1 MRVAPAATIP
11 PVPTAVISDLHLGAL
26 NDADML
32 RRPGALERLIAA
44 LEGADRVVLLGDTLE
59 LRERPVAALLE
70 LVRPLF
76 EAARPDARRQARDA
90 RAGQPRPPAGPALA
104 RPGAAGGPAARV
116 RERVARSP
124 SARPTARPGVL
135 ASWLPRSEV
144 TLAYPGLRLED
155 GTYATHGHYLDL
167 YLTVPRVESIAAS
180 VVARLG
186 GRTADCTSA
195 DDFEAVV
202 APIYGFHA
210 GMAEGASG
218 AALARGA
225 TVSRSVWSRATG
237 DGRVGRLL
245 VGRVTIP
252 AAVATL
258 NRLKIGP
265 FSATLSGE
273 ELRRAGLLA
282 MGAGGGR
289 RWPPTPSTCCSA
301 TPTGPARCPATTGP
315 SGARS
320 SGKRL
325 WNSGNWY
332 LESTFVS
339 GMAER
344 SPYWPGTI
352 VWLEPGR
359 APRIENAL
367 RGYAAAGTG
376 ADSRAAQRVGGLVE
390 LARAP
395 AKRPGEGRPD
405 RRVAPV
411 AVDVVARAAA
421 AHPDRA
427 LASSRRCSA
436 L

>member
-1 MRVAPAATIP
+1 MR
-11 PVPTAVISDLHLGAL
+11 TAVISDLHLGAL

-59 LRERPVAALLE
+59 LRERPLAALLE

-76 EAARPDARRQARDA
+76 ERLA
-90 RAGQPRPPAGPALA
+90 PALA
-104 RPGAAGGPAARV
+104 GKRVTLVPGNHDHQLGQPWLARAQLGGRPLGSENEWPVTPGDGDGPA
-116 RERVARSP
+116 
-124 SARPTARPGVL
+124 GVL
-135 ASWLPRSEV
+135 AGWLARSEV
-144 TLAYPGLRLED
+144 TLAYPGLHLEG

-180 VVARLG
+180 VVARLA
-186 GRTADCTSA
+186 GRTEECASA
-195 DDFEAVV
+195 ADFEAVV

-218 AALARGA
+218 VALARGA

-237 DGRVGRLL
+237 DGRAGRLL
-245 VGRVTIP
+245 VGQIGIP
-252 AAVATL
+252 AAVAML

-265 FSATLSGE
+265 FSATLNGE

-282 MGAGGGR
+282 MGRVADTLAPDAEHVLFGHTHRAGPLPGDD
-289 RWPPTPSTCCSA
+289 
-301 TPTGPARCPATTGP
+301 PAEWCTL
-315 SGARS
+315 

-332 LESTFVS
+332 LESAFVS

-344 SPYWPGTI
+344 SPYWPGTV

-376 ADSRAAQRVGGLVE
+376 AEAAL
-390 LARAP
+390 P
-395 AKRPGEGRPD
+395 
-405 RRVAPV
+405 
-411 AVDVVARAAA
+411 
-421 AHPDRA
+421 
-427 LASSRRCSA
+427 SA
-436 L
+436 

>member
-1 MRVAPAATIP
+1 MPRVR
-11 PVPTAVISDLHLGAL
+11 TAVISDLHLGAL
-26 NDADML
+26 NNADML
-32 RRPGALERLIAA
+32 RRPGALERLSAA
-44 LEGADRVVLLGDTLE
+44 LDGADRLVLLGDTLE

-76 EAARPDARRQARDA
+76 EALA
-90 RAGQPRPPAGPALA
+90 RALAGKKVTLVPGNHDHQLGQPWLARAQLAGRPLGSEHEWTVTVDETDGPA
-104 RPGAAGGPAARV
+104 
-116 RERVARSP
+116 
-124 SARPTARPGVL
+124 GVL

-186 GRTADCTSA
+186 GRTAYCTSA

-225 TVSRSVWSRATG
+225 TVSRSVWRRATG

-282 MGAGGGR
+282 MGRVAETLAPDAEHVLFGHTHRPGPLPGDD
-289 RWPPTPSTCCSA
+289 WAEWSTL
-301 TPTGPARCPATTGP
+301 
-315 SGARS
+315 

-325 WNSGNWY
+325 WNTGNWY
-332 LESTFVS
+332 LESTFVG

-367 RGYAAAGTG
+367 RGYAVAGTG
-376 ADSRAAQRVGGLVE
+376 AAAGL
-390 LARAP
+390 P
-395 AKRPGEGRPD
+395 
-405 RRVAPV
+405 
-411 AVDVVARAAA
+411 
-421 AHPDRA
+421 
-427 LASSRRCSA
+427 SA
-436 L
+436 

>member
-1 MRVAPAATIP
+1 MRS
-11 PVPTAVISDLHLGAL
+11 AVISDLHLGAL

-76 EAARPDARRQARDA
+76 ERLA
-90 RAGQPRPPAGPALA
+90 PALA
-104 RPGAAGGPAARV
+104 GKRITLVPGNHDHQLGQPWLARGQVAGRPLGSENEWPVAAGEADGPA
-116 RERVARSP
+116 
-124 SARPTARPGVL
+124 GVL

-144 TLAYPGLRLED
+144 TLAYPGLRLEG
-155 GTYATHGHYLDL
+155 GTYATHGQYLDL

-180 VVARLG
+180 VVARIG
-186 GRTADCTSA
+186 GRTADCSSA
-195 DDFEAVV
+195 GDFEAVV

-237 DGRVGRLL
+237 NGRVGRLL

-258 NRLKIGP
+258 NRLKIGR
-265 FSATLSGE
+265 FNATLNGE

-282 MGAGGGR
+282 MGRVAETLAPGAEHVLFGHTHRAGPLPGDD
-289 RWPPTPSTCCSA
+289 WA
-301 TPTGPARCPATTGP
+301 EWTTL
-315 SGARS
+315 SGT
-320 SGKRL
+320 RL

-332 LESTFVS
+332 LESAFVR

-344 SPYWPGTI
+344 SPYWPGTV

-367 RGYAAAGTG
+367 RGYAVAGTG
-376 ADSRAAQRVGGLVE
+376 ADAGVL
-390 LARAP
+390 
-395 AKRPGEGRPD
+395 
-405 RRVAPV
+405 
-411 AVDVVARAAA
+411 
-421 AHPDRA
+421 
-427 LASSRRCSA
+427 SA
-436 L
+436 

>member
-44 LEGADRVVLLGDTLE
+44 LEGADRLVLLGDTLE

-76 EAARPDARRQARDA
+76 EALAPTLAGKRVTLVPGNHDHQLGQPWLA
-90 RAGQPRPPAGPALA
+90 RAQLAGRPLGSENEWTVTVGETDGPA
-104 RPGAAGGPAARV
+104 
-116 RERVARSP
+116 
-124 SARPTARPGVL
+124 GVL

-258 NRLKIGP
+258 NRLRIGP

-282 MGAGGGR
+282 MGRVAETLAPDAEHVLFGHTHRAGPLPGDD
-289 RWPPTPSTCCSA
+289 WAEWSTL
-301 TPTGPARCPATTGP
+301 
-315 SGARS
+315 

-376 ADSRAAQRVGGLVE
+376 AAAGL
-390 LARAP
+390 P
-395 AKRPGEGRPD
+395 
-405 RRVAPV
+405 
-411 AVDVVARAAA
+411 
-421 AHPDRA
+421 
-427 LASSRRCSA
+427 SA
-436 L
+436 

>member
-1 MRVAPAATIP
+1 LRVAPAATIP
-11 PVPTAVISDLHLGAL
+11 PVRTAVISDLHLGAL

-44 LEGADRVVLLGDTLE
+44 LEGADRLVLLGDTLE

-76 EAARPDARRQARDA
+76 EALAPTLAGKRVTLVPGNHDHQLGQPWLA
-90 RAGQPRPPAGPALA
+90 RAQLAGRPLGSENEWAVTVDETDGPA
-104 RPGAAGGPAARV
+104 
-116 RERVARSP
+116 
-124 SARPTARPGVL
+124 GVL

-186 GRTADCTSA
+186 GRTADCTGA

-225 TVSRSVWSRATG
+225 TVSRSVWRRATG
-237 DGRVGRLL
+237 DGRVGRVL

-282 MGAGGGR
+282 MGRVAETLAPDAEHVLFGHTHRAGPLPGDD
-289 RWPPTPSTCCSA
+289 WAEWSTL
-301 TPTGPARCPATTGP
+301 
-315 SGARS
+315 

-332 LESTFVS
+332 LESTFVG

-367 RGYAAAGTG
+367 RGYAVAGTG
-376 ADSRAAQRVGGLVE
+376 AAAGL
-390 LARAP
+390 P
-395 AKRPGEGRPD
+395 
-405 RRVAPV
+405 
-411 AVDVVARAAA
+411 
-421 AHPDRA
+421 
-427 LASSRRCSA
+427 SA
-436 L
+436 